1 MVFSSTNCCSSKSA
15 WLKSLS
21 CYFTG
26 LKSDA
31 LSKILDVPWYKV
43 PQRALNLAREI
54 ATRACITSD
63 EFRALEEQK
72 QRDDAEKKRLVQVRK
87 EQREA
92 SKKEKAL
99 VVALKKGKAVKVQQ
113 KTSFPIQV
121 TLQDEKKT
129 KKSFVSPL
137 LK

>member
-1 MVFSSTNCCSSKSA
+1 MAEV
-15 WLKSLS
+15 
-21 CYFTG
+21 
-26 LKSDA
+26 
-31 LSKILDVPWYKV
+31 
-43 PQRALNLAREI
+43 I

-72 QRDDAEKKRLVQVRK
+72 QHDDAEKKRLVQVRK

-92 SKKEKAL
+92 SKKAKAL
-99 VVALKKGKAVKVQQ
+99 VVALKKRKAVKVQQ